1 MNFAAPAWLFGLLLV
16 PVIWYLHRT
25 GPILRRH
32 PVASLDLWR
41 DARLEAMQAGRRRR
55 ADPAWIRRAA
65 IAVLLSLA
73 LAGPTLPRGGERV
86 TLWVDDSL
94 SMQTRQSGPTRL
106 ERGLDL
112 AVTALRAA
120 GVRDVETRVLSSP
133 WRAGAGLGPSDRGM
147 ITSQAGRSEPQL
159 PDPAPLDR
167 SRSHWLL
174 TDGAD
179 PSVNAWLAAAPVTRV
194 FQVAENSR
202 NVGIARLSARPQP
215 ADAMALA
222 IQVQLTNA
230 GSRAESRRVVV
241 TTDAGVIGAREVSIE
256 PGSTAAM
263 SFEARAPVRSV
274 EARLLPA
281 DALPDDDAV
290 SLDTTSLAPVAT
302 VVDTMC
308 PIAVL
313 RAIHAHPA
321 LRPSNASDARLVVD
335 CGGATSANP
344 ALARIRVGNGAAE
357 TVDGS
362 TLLWAPGFADR
373 LPRTPLATSLRPR
386 GHLDAAG
393 PADSVLLETGTEP
406 LIVLRHGPPRVVET
420 SLDFSAPDIANQDSL
435 PLLVGLLVDVAM
447 DEDLLSRSAAGGR
460 GVLASNVGPLETLQA
475 RSEAAPPVPL
485 HDSPL
490 LLPLLLLAM
499 TLLTWDAGV
508 LGRRLMRD
516 ASWRLRSAR

>member
-1 MNFAAPAWLFGLLLV
+1 MNFATPAWLFGLLLV

-41 DARLEAMQAGRRRR
+41 DARLEAMQAGQRRR
-55 ADPAWIRRAA
+55 ADPAWIRRAI
-65 IAVLLSLA
+65 IAALLSLA
-73 LAGPTLPRGGERV
+73 LAGPTLPRGDERV

-94 SMQTRQSGPTRL
+94 SMQTVQSGGTRL

-112 AVTALRAA
+112 VATALRAA

-133 WRAGAGLGPSDRGM
+133 LRMGPGFGPSDRGT
-147 ITSQAGRSEPQL
+147 ITSHAGRREPQL
-159 PDPAPLDR
+159 PDPAQLDR

-179 PSVNAWLAAAPVTRV
+179 ANVNAWLAAAPVTRV

-215 ADAMALA
+215 GDATALA

-230 GSRAESRRVVV
+230 GGRAESRRVVV
-241 TTDAGVIGAREVSIE
+241 TTDAGVIGVREVSIE
-256 PGSTAAM
+256 PGSTATIR
-263 SFEARAPVRSV
+263 FDARAPSRSV
-274 EARLLPA
+274 EARLSPA
-281 DALPDDDAV
+281 DALPEDDTV
-290 SLDTTSLAPVAT
+290 SVDTFSLAPVAT
-302 VVDTMC
+302 VADPTC
-308 PIAVL
+308 PAAVL
-313 RAIHAHPA
+313 RAIRVHPA
-321 LRPSNASDARLVVD
+321 LRFSNASDARLVVD

-344 ALARIRVGNGAAE
+344 ALPRMRVGNGAAE

-373 LPRTPLATSLRPR
+373 LQRTPLATSLRSR
-386 GHLDAAG
+386 GRIDAAG
-393 PADSVLLETGTEP
+393 PADSVLLEAGTEP
-406 LIVLRHGPPRVVET
+406 LIVLRHGPPRIVET
-420 SLDFSAPDIANQDSL
+420 SLDLSDAENANEYSL
-435 PLLVGLLVDVAM
+435 PLLIGLLVDVAM

-460 GVLASNVGPLETLQA
+460 GTLASKIGPLERLQA
-475 RSEAAPPVPL
+475 RSETAPSVQSR
-485 HDSPL
+485 DSTL

-499 TLLTWDAGV
+499 TLLMWDAGA
-508 LGRRLMRD
+508 LGRRLIRD
-516 ASWRLRSAR
+516 AGRPARNTQ